1 MSTKRQNSERSNLTD
16 CKDTNLKMFL
26 CLRLWIKRLL
36 TLKLLSTWSYSTLR
50 ESRQYCFSCITY
62 PSEHGT
68 RQLILLYVNNVG
80 LSLCNVDVPMDL
92 VARHVGHSLNY
103 HLTFRFRHSFVDW
116 PQERCTNQT
125 TLLLRYF
132 HSVQG
137 PTARRLCPLFP
148 NIISLD

>member
-1 MSTKRQNSERSNLTD
+1 MLAS
-16 CKDTNLKMFL
+16 C
-26 CLRLWIKRLL
+26 
-36 TLKLLSTWSYSTLR
+36 
-50 ESRQYCFSCITY
+50 ESPDNCFSCITY
-62 PSEHGT
+62 PSEHGA
-68 RQLILLYVNNVG
+68 RQLVLLYVNNVG

-137 PTARRLCPLFP
+137 PTARRLRPLFP
-148 NIISLD
+148 NIISLDQLSEAYIIVQRSFVSKTKSVDVFVYSSILDREESLRVHL